1 MKKIFG
7 EQTPTTEDLKEFG
20 EIIDKVSCG
29 SIDLLLKII
38 SETGHY
44 SKNISLL
51 KKSLEADDKKN
62 ADSVIKELLDDFFI
76 KRQALLELRKWVR
89 KGSKSNLTGEAAIKK
104 LLDDIGFNNVKVS
117 RKIIQG
123 VENGR

>member
-51 KKSLEADDKKN
+51 KKSLEADDKKMR
-62 ADSVIKELLDDFFI
+62 IRLL
-76 KRQALLELRKWVR
+76 
-89 KGSKSNLTGEAAIKK
+89 KSCLMIS
-104 LLDDIGFNNVKVS
+104 L
-117 RKIIQG
+117 
-123 VENGR
+123 